1 MGGEGREG
9 GGQNL
14 GLRVEKRVEGVREA
28 EKSAGRKVKKS
39 GRTDIK
45 GFGWREVYIPHPP
58 PRPSPSPSP
67 IQLEMAEMSNPGIK
81 VSRNGQF
88 AVK

>member
-1 MGGEGREG
+1 MYGRRKKARE
-9 GGQNL
+9 
-14 GLRVEKRVEGVREA
+14 EKL
-28 EKSAGRKVKKS
+28 RKVA
-39 GRTDIK
+39 GTDIK
-45 GFGWREVYIPHPP
+45 GFGWREVCIPHPP